1 MVDLTPHTTP
11 KLLRAE
17 PPKKS
22 ARRGSRQLRGSSN
35 LDQTRDAPEASTPK
49 SGIKVR
55 RLCPLHVR
63 CESTYCETWHMD
75 GHRPCAA
82 RGLVASFVWQKT
94 CPGEAQRF
102 QAHPPKRICSP
113 RRTCFSELLPAE
125 VR

>member
-22 ARRGSRQLRGSSN
+22 ARRGSRQLRGSST

-82 RGLVASFVWQKT
+82 RGLRSAERRVGKECVST
-94 CPGEAQRF
+94 CRS
-102 QAHPPKRICSP
+102 RWSP
-113 RRTCFSELLPAE
+113 DH
-125 VR
+125 